1 MYLVSIF
8 EGNEENRCLVDDVL
22 TENVYADKCVQA
34 FLLNCT
40 SAQMNSVEEK
50 NKHELARCIIKHPDS
65 DCISLILSFD
75 MEKRGRASG
84 LILLPSTGLSPTRGP
99 RLFSV
104 CQPNSHPP
112 GISPAGRTCTDAG
125 NIRLGVH
132 NLCSRE
138 LQQGC

>member
-1 MYLVSIF
+1 MYLVSIV
-8 EGNEENRCLVDDVL
+8 EGNEDTRCLVDDVL
-22 TENVYADKCVQA
+22 TENVYANKCVQA
-34 FLLNCT
+34 CLLNWK

-50 NKHELARCIIKHPDS
+50 NKHELARCMVKHPDG

-84 LILLPSTGLSPTRGP
+84 LILLPSTGLSPIRGP
-99 RLFSV
+99 RLFSG

-112 GISPAGRTCTDAG
+112 GISSAGGIYTNAG
-125 NIRLGVH
+125 NIRLDIH